1 MDEEGNEG
9 NMGREYAP
17 RGFAKPVQVGDELE
31 VTVEGKGKTGD
42 GVAKV
47 NGYVIFIKG
56 ETEVGQKYKIR
67 IVRIGR
73 NFATGELAT
82 AGSAPA
88 AEESAAEGEAP
99 AAEEQAP
106 EEKESGEAAPEET
119 ASEEASSEETESE
132 EKKPEE

>member
-1 MDEEGNEG
+1 MDEEGNAGNEG
-9 NMGREYAP
+9 RGFAP

-56 ETEVGQKYKIR
+56 ETEVGQKYMIR
-67 IVRIGR
+67 VVRIGR

-82 AGSAPA
+82 AGGS
-88 AEESAAEGEAP
+88 
-99 AAEEQAP
+99 AP
-106 EEKESGEAAPEET
+106 EEKAPEEAT
-119 ASEEASSEETESE
+119 SEETATEEAASEEETETEETESE

>member
-1 MDEEGNEG
+1 MDEEGNAGG
-9 NMGREYAP
+9 NEGREFAP
-17 RGFAKPVQVGDELE
+17 RGYAKPVQVGDELE

-56 ETEVGQKYKIR
+56 ETEVGQKYMIR
-67 IVRIGR
+67 VVRIGR

-88 AEESAAEGEAP
+88 AEEP
-99 AAEEQAP
+99 ASEESAP
-106 EEKESGEAAPEET
+106 EETATEEAAPEET
-119 ASEEASSEETESE
+119 ESEETESE

>member
-1 MDEEGNEG
+1 MDEEGNAG
-9 NMGREYAP
+9 NERKEFAP
-17 RGFAKPVQVGDELE
+17 RGYAKPVQVGDELE

-56 ETEVGQKYKIR
+56 ETEVGQKYMIR
-67 IVRIGR
+67 VVRIGR

-88 AEESAAEGEAP
+88 AEEPAP
-99 AAEEQAP
+99 
-106 EEKESGEAAPEET
+106 EAAPEE
-119 ASEEASSEETESE
+119 AAAEETESEETESE

>member
-1 MDEEGNEG
+1 LLFLIIRLKVNIMDEEGNAG
-9 NMGREYAP
+9 NEGREFAP

-56 ETEVGQKYKIR
+56 ETEVGQKYMIR

-82 AGSAPA
+82 GGS
-88 AEESAAEGEAP
+88 
-99 AAEEQAP
+99 AP
-106 EEKESGEAAPEET
+106 EEKAPEETAPEEAVPEET
-119 ASEEASSEETESE
+119 ASEE
-132 EKKPEE
+132 KDPEEPSV